1 MGTTAI
7 AWAVL
12 VWYAA
17 QRPEPPGII
26 MAKVAINQDRAQE
39 IRSAFVYHQSMLIR
53 FKRGNGK
60 LAREEEREYTVTP
73 TDKGFKKDLT
83 HFVGKYEKSGQL
95 IAYDKPGYQYKGT
108 DIDGA
113 FANSLADSMTN
124 DKETRDG
131 FGKDPLPLTSKMQE
145 KFIFHLEGEENYRG
159 TQVYRVTFKPKKLS
173 LFDCDDDDASCWA
186 GEALIDVHEYQP
198 VLVTSWLAKSIPK
211 AVQILLGT
219 NVKHLGLKVA
229 YKKFDE
235 GLWFPVSYGSEFEV
249 RGLFFYKR
257 TIALSAINSGFHKAD
272 VTSTVSFGFIP

>member
-1 MGTTAI
+1 MGTATI

-12 VWYAA
+12 AWYAA
-17 QRPEPPGII
+17 QRPEPAEIV

-108 DIDGA
+108 DIDGG
-113 FANSLADSMTN
+113 LADGLADHMTN

-131 FGKDPLPLTSKMQE
+131 FGKDPLPLTSKMQR
-145 KFIFHLEGEENYRG
+145 KFAFHLEG
-159 TQVYRVTFKPKKLS
+159 KK
-173 LFDCDDDDASCWA
+173 
-186 GEALIDVHEYQP
+186 
-198 VLVTSWLAKSIPK
+198 
-211 AVQILLGT
+211 
-219 NVKHLGLKVA
+219 
-229 YKKFDE
+229 
-235 GLWFPVSYGSEFEV
+235 
-249 RGLFFYKR
+249 
-257 TIALSAINSGFHKAD
+257 TIAAPRF
-272 VTSTVSFGFIP
+272 TVSLSRPRN